1 MEQTIAVAIDHAHRA
16 GGTQI
21 HGLKLRIGA
30 LSGVEP
36 DALRFAFDVVTQG
49 TMAQGANLDI
59 DFLPAICYCHHCQ
72 KEFQPE
78 AWIYA
83 CPICEKLSTDI
94 RQGKELELTSV
105 EIAAPSTP
113 DSL

>member
-1 MEQTIAVAIDHAHRA
+1 MHEVGIMEQTMVVALDQARRA

-49 TMAQGANLDI
+49 TIAEAAKLEI

-72 KEFQPE
+72 KEFEPE

-83 CPICEKLSTDI
+83 CPTCEKLSSDI
-94 RQGKELELTSV
+94 RQGKEMELSSV
-105 EIAAPSTP
+105 EIS
-113 DSL
+113 